1 MGMAIGSYNTGS
13 VSIPSRKNGMVT
25 GTISYSR
32 PTTKNNKT
40 KKKRLAYS
48 FKKISSQIMTAKTS
62 RNASKAARDAR
73 TTMVMLLLKQRS
85 GDYDEKE
92 VKLAIE
98 HAKEMERIAKKKR
111 KHMEQ
116 EERAQKT
123 GSAFVEE
130 DADVSEEEAVE
141 EEAAEQE
148 EQQQAEASAEELEQL
163 AREMKQLVEEASQ
176 EMRDL
181 AQELVDV
188 SYGDMD
194 KEEVEAMK
202 RKHRAEE
209 LHDLIEADMKY
220 LRAVFEK
227 LAKEKQQN
235 ASAGV
240 NYDSGGNDNSGANMA
255 GGVSLELAG
264 ASVPVEVSGVPVAVE
279 GASVDAAV

>member
-13 VSIPSRKNGMVT
+13 VSIPSRKSNGMVT

-32 PTTKNNKT
+32 PAAKNNTT

-48 FKKISSQIMTAKTS
+48 FKKISTQIMTAKTS
-62 RNASKAARDAR
+62 RNAAKAARDAR

-85 GDYDEKE
+85 GDYDDKE

-130 DADVSEEEAVE
+130 EAEVSEEKAVE

-148 EQQQAEASAEELEQL
+148 EQQQLEASAEELEELAQELKQL
-163 AREMKQLVEEASQ
+163 AQEAEQ
-176 EMRDL
+176 EMQEL
-181 AQELVDV
+181 AQELVDI
-188 SYGDMD
+188 SYEDMD
-194 KEEVEAMK
+194 KEDLEALK

-209 LHDLIEADMKY
+209 LHDLMEADMKY
-220 LRAVFEK
+220 LKALFEK
-227 LAKEKQQN
+227 LAKEKQQS
-235 ASAGV
+235 AGAGV
-240 NYDSGGNDNSGANMA
+240 NYDSGGNDSNVSAVS
-255 GGVSLELAG
+255 GVSLELAG
-264 ASVPVEVSGVPVAVE
+264 VDMPVEVSEVPVMVE

>member
-1 MGMAIGSYNTGS
+1 MGMAIGSYNTNS

-116 EERAQKT
+116 EERAQKS
-123 GSAFVEE
+123 GFGYVEE
-130 DADVSEEEAVE
+130 DAEVSEKKAVE
-141 EEAAEQE
+141 EESANQE
-148 EQQQAEASAEELEQL
+148 EQLQAEASAEELEAL
-163 AREMKQLVEEASQ
+163 AQEMKQLADEASR
-176 EMRDL
+176 EMREL
-181 AQELVDV
+181 AQELVDA

-194 KEEVEAMK
+194 KKEVEAMK
-202 RKHRAEE
+202 RRHRAEE

-227 LAKEKQQN
+227 LAKEKQQ
-235 ASAGV
+235 SA
-240 NYDSGGNDNSGANMA
+240 NISFDSGGNDNSSANMA

-264 ASVPVEVSGVPVAVE
+264 VNMPVEVSEAPVAVE
-279 GASVDAAV
+279 GASVDVAV